1 MLSIKIHVFIFFQA
15 KSDCY
20 THNNGI
26 GMNRIK
32 YRKENIEGG
41 ELLKDAW
48 CMAKLEPEILKER
61 FRDIICW
68 GYAASVIM
76 PKVSQK
82 ISSFFVFITDIFD

>member
-1 MLSIKIHVFIFFQA
+1 MLCKCVNYNLCFHFFQA

-20 THNNGI
+20 THINGI
-26 GMNRIK
+26 GMNRLK
-32 YRKENIEGG
+32 YRKENIEAG

-68 GYAASVIM
+68 GYGASVIM

-82 ISSFFVFITDIFD
+82 ISVMET

>member
-1 MLSIKIHVFIFFQA
+1 MSSIKIHVFIVFQA
-15 KSDCY
+15 KYDCY
-20 THNNGI
+20 THIKVNGI
-26 GMNRIK
+26 GKNMIK
-32 YRKENIEGG
+32 YRKENIEAG

-68 GYAASVIM
+68 GYGASVIM

-82 ISSFFVFITDIFD
+82 ISVMKT